1 MAGNPLT
8 AASSLSCPHGG
19 TVTITPSNTRAKA
32 DGDFIASAADTF
44 TISGCPFQLPTVPPT
59 PSPCIMVQWMVTDE
73 LVKAG
78 ALTLSESCQGLCLS
92 ALGPLQGTWITSS
105 PQTKVSTQYVDHP

>member
-1 MAGNPLT
+1 MAGNTLT

-44 TISGCPFQLPTVPPT
+44 TISGCPFQLPTVPPRRA
-59 PSPCIMVQWMVTDE
+59 PASWWQWMV
-73 LVKAG
+73 
-78 ALTLSESCQGLCLS
+78 
-92 ALGPLQGTWITSS
+92 PMSS
-105 PQTKVSTQYVDHP
+105 